1 MVGIAVVSCDQNNVI
16 MFDSL
21 SHNLLHAAVN
31 ASYSLHDSVIYAGVA
46 DHVAVCV
53 VEDDEILLVAVDS
66 LDKLLG
72 YDRGAHLRLKVIC
85 RNLRRRNQDSVLI
98 LERSLTTAIEEE
110 SHMGIF
116 LSFGNTQLTETCI

>member
-1 MVGIAVVSCDQNNVI
+1 MVGIAVVSCDENNVI

-21 SHNLLHAAVN
+21 SHNLLYAAVN
-31 ASYSLHDSVIYAGVA
+31 ASYSLYDSVIDTGVA

-72 YDRGAHLRLKVIC
+72 YDRSTHLRLKVIC

-98 LERSLTTAIEEE
+98 LERSLAASIEEE
-110 SHMGIF
+110 SYMSIF
-116 LSFGNTQLTETCI
+116 LSLCDTQLTETCI